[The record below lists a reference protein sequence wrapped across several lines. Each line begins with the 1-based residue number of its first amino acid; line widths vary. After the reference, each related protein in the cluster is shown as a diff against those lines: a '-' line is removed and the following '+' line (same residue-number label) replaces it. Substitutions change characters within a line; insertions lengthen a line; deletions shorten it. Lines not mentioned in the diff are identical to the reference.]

1 MYKMKKLNLNDEQID
16 EIIRQYS
23 LINKNK
29 LTKREHGSGGYSKRD
44 EYHRDYARILYSP
57 SFRRLQGKMQIMGI
71 KSDAFYRNRLTHS
84 LEVAQIARSIAAL
97 LSEACED
104 KCKGMYKDD
113 IYVLEAAALAHDI
126 GHPAFGHKGER
137 VLNDIAKNSGMRFEG
152 NAQNYRVLR
161 KLEIKDPKWQGL
173 NLTYRTLL
181 AINKYI
187 VSEYTGEG
195 KFMYQDDYVFLN
207 KIREQHGL
215 IEQRT
220 LDVQIIEIADD
231 IAYAVHDLEDG
242 LALRKFNVD
251 EILFALKLEEK
262 KQNIQDVNKP
272 SVKCEEIVKEAR
284 NYADKSEGANIQE
297 YSKIFRLKLTSL
309 LTDKFVRDI
318 IIKKVTKEKARKH
331 GVKVGCRE
339 LSLNYYKK
347 LLDLLKKSVFT
358 CSTRDTDIQEY
369 ERKGEFII
377 KTLYEIYSDPMNKDA
392 MLLPPSYRGGASLEE
407 NSINYIAGMMD
418 TFAIS
423 MFEEHTGVSFD
434 KIDFSKKI

>member
-1 MYKMKKLNLNDEQID
+1 MYKMKKLNLSDDQIE

-23 LINKNK
+23 LINKDELK
-29 LTKREHGSGGYSKRD
+29 EREHGSDGYSKRD
-44 EYHRDYARILYSP
+44 DYHRDYARILYSP

-71 KSDAFYRNRLTHS
+71 KSDAFYRNRLTHN

-97 LSEACED
+97 LSETCED
-104 KCKGMYKDD
+104 KCKGIYKDD

-137 VLNDIAKNSGMRFEG
+137 VLDDIAKNSEMRFEG

-161 KLEIKDPKWQGL
+161 KLEIKDPEWQGL

-187 VSEYTGEG
+187 VPEDAEGG
-195 KFMYQDDYVFLN
+195 KFMYKEDYDFLD
-207 KIREQHGL
+207 KIRVQHDL
-215 IEQRT
+215 IRKRT
-220 LDVQIIEIADD
+220 LDVQIIELADD

-251 EILFALKLEEK
+251 EILFALKLEEN
-262 KQNIQDVNKP
+262 KQNMQDDKRP
-272 SVKCEEIVKEAR
+272 SMQCEEIVKEAR
-284 NYADKSEGANIQE
+284 DYADKFKGTNIQE

-309 LTDKFVRDI
+309 LTDKFVRDLTI
-318 IIKKVTKEKARKH
+318 IEVTKEKARKY
-331 GVKVGCRE
+331 GIDSNCKE
-339 LSLNYYKK
+339 LSLNHYRI
-347 LLDLLKKSVFT
+347 LLKLIKDSVIT
-358 CSTRDTDIQEY
+358 CSTRDRDIEEY
-369 ERKGEFII
+369 EWKGEVII
-377 KTLYEIYSDPMNKDA
+377 KTLYDIYSDPRNKDA
-392 MLLPPSYRGGASLEE
+392 KLLPPIYRGDANQKE

-423 MFEEHTGVSFD
+423 MFEEYTGVSFD